1 MVGLDTGFFIAYMN
15 REPEA
20 LSYWEAL
27 SASDVPPI
35 VSILTI
41 GELLYISY
49 RLSKP
54 DAGKKIVDSIYA
66 ATRVLPIDR
75 EIVEKAA
82 ALKASRGMPY
92 VDSLILATF
101 LIAGCKEIHTTDKK
115 HFSEINIKDLKIVF
129 HFT

>member
-27 SASDVPPI
+27 SVSNVPPI

-54 DAGKKIVDSIYA
+54 DTGKRIVASIYT
-66 ATRVLPIDR
+66 ATKVLPIDR
-75 EIVEKAA
+75 EIVEKEIGR
-82 ALKASRGMPY
+82 ASCRER
-92 VDSLILATF
+92 VLRL
-101 LIAGCKEIHTTDKK
+101 
-115 HFSEINIKDLKIVF
+115 V
-129 HFT
+129 